1 VKFRPFPVLAGL
13 LLVALVLVA
22 VREASWRAGYPATG
36 LTAASP
42 DGAVVAEARK
52 LPDPLHLGMG
62 VFLRRRWHVLA
73 SVHPRLVF
81 AGDCNE
87 LDLRWFGER
96 RLVIRC
102 EVRSGE
108 PALLQDLV
116 DDVRIELVVD
126 RHFG

>member
-13 LLVALVLVA
+13 LLVALVPLG
-22 VREASWRAGYPATG
+22 VREASWRAEYPAAG
-36 LTAASP
+36 VVAASP

-52 LPDPLHLGMG
+52 LPDRLHLGTG
-62 VFLRRRWHVLA
+62 VFLRRHWNVLA
-73 SVHPRLVF
+73 SLHPRLVF

-102 EVRSGE
+102 DVRSGE

>member
-1 VKFRPFPVLAGL
+1 MKIRPFPVLAGL
-13 LLVALVLVA
+13 LLVALALVA

-36 LTAASP
+36 TAAASP
-42 DGAVVAEARK
+42 DGAVVAEART
-52 LPDPLHLGMG
+52 LPDRLHLGTG
-62 VFLRRRWHVLA
+62 VFLRRRWALLA
-73 SVHPRLVF
+73 SLHPRLVF
-81 AGDCNE
+81 VGDCNE

-102 EVRSGE
+102 DLRSGE